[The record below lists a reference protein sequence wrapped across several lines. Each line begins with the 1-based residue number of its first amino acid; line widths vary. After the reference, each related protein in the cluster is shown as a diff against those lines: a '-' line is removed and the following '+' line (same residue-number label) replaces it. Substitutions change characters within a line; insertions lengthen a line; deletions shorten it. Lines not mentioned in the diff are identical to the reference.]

1 MNKIYRDKVELLL
14 RVIPVIY
21 SEECFA
27 MHGGTAIN
35 LFVNDLLRYSVD
47 IDLTYVPLESRDESL
62 HHINE
67 ALLRIAEKVKT
78 TLKGVRIIPRLDICK
93 LTLEYHGRQIKIE
106 VNQTKRGIV
115 GGELLTLRLSEKA
128 QDDFE
133 MDVKMRIVPLTL
145 LYGGKIAAALSRQH
159 PRDLFDIKHMSISL
173 AEAKYGFIFC
183 LLGSDRPLFE
193 SFAPKLIDQSEA
205 MVNQFEGMSEIPFS
219 YDDFTH
225 TREKLI
231 RDINENLTLE
241 DKRFLTDFERAEPDW
256 QNSPYTEFENFPSV
270 KWKLLNLSKLKKSN
284 PAKLEENV
292 EKLKS
297 IFGI

>member
-21 SEECFA
+21 AEECFA

-35 LFVNDLLRYSVD
+35 LFVNNLLRYSVD
-47 IDLTYVPLESRDESL
+47 IDLTYVPLESRDDSL
-62 HHINE
+62 RHINE

-78 TLKGVRIIPRLDICK
+78 TLTGVRIIPRLDICK
-93 LTLEYHGRQIKIE
+93 LTLEYRGRQIKIE

-115 GGELLTLRLSEKA
+115 GGEPLTLHLSEKA

-159 PRDLFDIKHMSISL
+159 PRDLFDIKHMSIPL

-193 SFAPKLIDQSEA
+193 SFAPRLIDQSEA

-219 YDDFTH
+219 YDDFTR

-231 RDINENLTLE
+231 HDINDILTLE
-241 DKRFLTDFERAEPDW
+241 EKKFLIDFERAEPDW
-256 QNSPYTEFENFPSV
+256 QNSPYAEFENFPSV

-284 PAKLEENV
+284 TSKLEENV
-292 EKLKS
+292 RKLKS
-297 IFGI
+297 IFGM

>member
-47 IDLTYVPLESRDESL
+47 IDLTYVPLENRDDSL
-62 HHINE
+62 RHINE
-67 ALLRIAEKVKT
+67 ALLRIAEKVRS

-93 LTLEYHGRQIKIE
+93 LTLEYRGRQIKIE

-115 GGELLTLRLSEKA
+115 GGEPLVLHLSEKA

-173 AEAKYGFIFC
+173 DEAKFGFIFC

-193 SFAPKLIDQSEA
+193 TFAPRLIDQSEA
-205 MVNQFEGMSEIPFS
+205 MVNQFDGMSEIPFS

-231 RDINENLTLE
+231 HDINEVLTPE
-241 DKRFLTDFERAEPDW
+241 DKNFLIDFERAEPDW
-256 QNSPYTEFENFPSV
+256 KNSPYAEFENYPSV
-270 KWKLLNLSKLKKSN
+270 KWKLLNLSKLEKSN
-284 PAKLEENV
+284 PKKLEENV
-292 EKLKS
+292 DRLKS
-297 IFGI
+297 IFGM

>member
-14 RVIPVIY
+14 KVIPVIY

-47 IDLTYVPLESRDESL
+47 IDLTYVPLENRDDSL
-62 HHINE
+62 RHINE
-67 ALLRIAEKVKT
+67 ALLRIAEKVRS

-93 LTLEYHGRQIKIE
+93 LTLEYRGRQIKIE
-106 VNQTKRGIV
+106 VNHTKRGIV
-115 GGELLTLRLSEKA
+115 GGEPLTLHLSEKA

-173 AEAKYGFIFC
+173 DEAKFGFIFC

-193 SFAPKLIDQSEA
+193 TFAPRLIDQSEA
-205 MVNQFEGMSEIPFS
+205 MVNQFYGMSEIPFS

-231 RDINENLTLE
+231 HDINEVLTPE
-241 DKRFLTDFERAEPDW
+241 DKNFLIDFERAEPDW
-256 QNSPYTEFENFPSV
+256 KNSPYAEFENYPSV

-284 PAKLEENV
+284 PKKLEENV
-292 EKLKS
+292 ERLKS
-297 IFGI
+297 IFGM